1 MVENLTNYDLATL
14 IAALRGYVDDKD
26 WAIKHYMDESKAD
39 MLMLCMKERERAK
52 DLLERV
58 KIAEDRFYRGEDGA

>member
-1 MVENLTNYDLATL
+1 MEHLTNYDLATL

-26 WAIKHYMDESKAD
+26 WAMKHYMDESKAG
-39 MLMLCMKERERAK
+39 MLLISMQERERAK

-58 KIAEDRFYRGEDGA
+58 KLIEDRFYREEDGV